1 MTETPSRPVP
11 QDHLPKQAARAA
23 NLGVPIEL
31 TDGRQITL
39 RYTMRGLAR
48 IEETVG
54 PLGMIQDALSGTD
67 KPMIRP
73 LVNMIAAGITE
84 PGLDTERLLDLLDIT
99 LIDQYADA
107 IGSALE
113 VALPA
118 PKNPQSPQDALTNGY
133 PGATYSTPQPN
144 GESASMSSGTT

>member
-11 QDHLPKQAARAA
+11 QDHLPSQAARAA
-23 NLGVPIEL
+23 NSGVPIEL
-31 TDGRQITL
+31 TDGRRVIL

-54 PLGMIQDALSGTD
+54 PLGMIQDALSGTT

-73 LVNMIAAGITE
+73 LVNMIAAGINE
-84 PGLDTERLLDLLDIT
+84 PGMDTERLMDLLDIT
-99 LIDQYADA
+99 RIDEYADA
-107 IGSALE
+107 IGTALE

-118 PKNPQSPQDALTNGY
+118 PKDPQSPQDQPTAGY
-133 PGATYSTPQPN
+133 PGATSSLQRLN
-144 GESASMSSGTT
+144 GESAFMSSGTT